1 MQAIMIRAI
10 RRQKRWT
17 RKDMAL
23 LLGVSVTC
31 VGRVERGEELLK
43 EEPLRRLQE
52 ATGGK
57 IFFEKFAKRG

>member
-23 LLGVSVTC
+23 VLGVSMAC

-43 EEPLRRLQE
+43 EKPLWRLQA
-52 ATGGK
+52 ATGAK
-57 IFFEKFAKRG
+57 IERML